1 MMALNRYRLKHQ
13 AKSGHK
19 GAIKAQKLL
28 EKPDRLLGVILLGN
42 NFVNIFA
49 SSIATIIA
57 MKLIGEA
64 GIALAAGLL
73 TLVILVFAEVAP
85 KTLAALYPEK
95 IAYPAAFILTPLLKI
110 FSPIVWLVNF
120 FANGLLRL
128 FGVNTQHNG
137 DQHSL
142 SHEELQTL
150 IDEATHQLPKHYR
163 DMLSSVLKLET
174 VTVEDVMIPKQDI
187 YAVDVTQPIEDILKA
202 IEKSPYTR
210 IPLYR
215 GSLDEDLVGVLN
227 LRRALP
233 LLMHK
238 DASLKDIIKLA
249 RPAYFVPECTSLS
262 VQLRKFNENKRRM
275 ACIVDEYGDLQG
287 LLSMEDLLEEIVGKL
302 STDSKA
308 KPETDSVALNDDGS
322 MTIDA
327 LEFIRDLN
335 KEYNL
340 NLPTDGPKTLNGL
353 IQEELET
360 LPTTGT
366 CIKVGPY
373 ILEVIKTSDNA
384 IQSVKL
390 TKISEPQKRSNEHEQ

>member
-28 EKPDRLLGVILLGN
+28 ETPDRLLGVILLGN

-73 TLVILVFAEVAP
+73 TLIILVFAEVAP

-95 IAYPAAFILTPLLKI
+95 IAYPAAFVLTPLLKI

-128 FGVNTQHNG
+128 FGVNTKHSD

-187 YAVDVTQPIEDILKA
+187 YAVDVTQSIEDIIKG
-202 IEKSPYTR
+202 IKNSPYTR
-210 IPLYR
+210 VPLYR
-215 GSLDEDLVGVLN
+215 GSLDEDLIGVLN

-233 LLMHK
+233 LLMRK
-238 DASLKDIIKLA
+238 DISLKDIIKIT
-249 RPAYFVPECTSLS
+249 RPAYFVPETTSLS
-262 VQLRKFNENKRRM
+262 VQLGKFNENKRRM

-287 LLSMEDLLEEIVGKL
+287 LLTMEDLLEEIVGKL

-308 KPETDSVALNDDGS
+308 KPNTDSVALHEDGS

-340 NLPTDGPKTLNGL
+340 QLPTDGPKTLNGL

-360 LPTTGT
+360 LPSLGT
-366 CIKVGPY
+366 CIKIGNY
-373 ILEVIKTSDNA
+373 ILEVIKTSNNA
-384 IQSVKL
+384 VQSVKL
-390 TKISEPQKRSNEHEQ
+390 TKRTPTKKASPDHV

>member
-95 IAYPAAFILTPLLKI
+95 IAYPAAFVLTPLLKI

-128 FGVNTQHNG
+128 FGVNTKHSD

-150 IDEATHQLPKHYR
+150 IDEATNQLPKHYR

-187 YAVDVTQPIEDILKA
+187 YAVDVTQPIEEILKA

-210 IPLYR
+210 VPLYR

-238 DASLKDIIKLA
+238 DASLKDIIKIT
-249 RPAYFVPECTSLS
+249 RPAYFVPETTSLS
-262 VQLRKFNENKRRM
+262 IQLGKFNENKRRM

-287 LLSMEDLLEEIVGKL
+287 LLTMEDLLEEIVGKL

-308 KPETDSVALNDDGS
+308 KPETESVALHDDGS

-360 LPTTGT
+360 LPSLGT
-366 CIKVGPY
+366 CIKIGDY
-373 ILEVIKTSDNA
+373 ILEVVKTSNNA
-384 IQSVKL
+384 VQSVKL
-390 TKISEPQKRSNEHEQ
+390 TATKPQEKSAQDHA